1 MKIRQHKKNIE
12 LNTISKYG
20 KASFQQKFWQLRN
33 VENYIPRVAR
43 ASQEGQL

>member
-20 KASFQQKFWQLRN
+20 KAFFSTEILAA
-33 VENYIPRVAR
+33 E
-43 ASQEGQL
+43 EC